1 MLRREMGP
9 LPRWA
14 LLCALALAVVAM
26 HHVGSAPPAHG
37 PESMPAVAAATVAD
51 GHPAPDHGSHDLFHL
66 CLAVLAAVGGLLL
79 AAWFLGRV
87 ARSVPPV
94 RRAIPLRAGARA
106 PPRGGRDILHLACV
120 IRV

>member
-1 MLRREMGP
+1 MGP

-37 PESMPAVAAATVAD
+37 PESMPAVAAPAAHE
-51 GHPAPDHGSHDLFHL
+51 HPAPDHGSHDLFHL
-66 CLAVLAAVGGLLL
+66 CLAVLAVVGGLLL

-87 ARSVPPV
+87 PRAVPPV
-94 RRAIPLRAGARA
+94 RRAVPLWAGARA
-106 PPRGGRDILHLACV
+106 PPCSGRDILHLACV